1 MKKNIRTSKQVIKAL
16 SIGISASMLLSSQ
29 GAFAAEGDG
38 VLTNDVNDDNNATV
52 AAPVEEK
59 HSEVDTAQ
67 DAEVKASESIKD
79 TDTAVE
85 EAAEAVEELEKL
97 TNDTEDKA
105 VTPIQETVEDISAN
119 TAAAGNAVYEVKDDL
134 ADAEDAALVKEA
146 DIAVMN
152 NAAVSANNVTDS
164 IVGTQDVSGF
174 NEIAEEAK
182 TDISENIEEINEA
195 TTIASAKESL
205 DEAEASEK
213 EVTDAY
219 ENAKA
224 EYEAAEAAYTAAEA
238 DLAKAQQA
246 YTEALNNAKA
256 NADDADAKL
265 EAAKAKAA
273 LLEEQ
278 LKAAEA
284 ELQKDAAYDI
294 LCQEEAIKKTAED
307 ESVKT
312 TDWNTYNELFYD
324 IMENYYI
331 PEVEKGSNV
340 KVDQFTTFEDQNE
353 YNYCKVTY
361 TDADG
366 NEQTK
371 YYNYALNDDK
381 TGVEIFE
388 KTLTYSYK
396 DANDKVVA
404 YEESEIKDMVAS
416 GTAVEFKDE
425 DGKLLY
431 YVVLGNDVTTNDLV
445 TESSTTSA
453 DGKVVTSVDI
463 DEDTQKVTVTF
474 ADGTVTY
481 TTTANV
487 ITKTVETVTDKTEEY
502 ASKEEAEKELAEKGL
517 DEGSVT
523 TNDQEKVTSYKA
535 TAKYIV
541 YFEDTEDFDHRYIS
555 KDTAR
560 EKQAYYGNAANAY
573 YYYYTDEQKEGKFDE
588 SGDHEFSEH
597 LGIVFC
603 DDFELSETI
612 SNVKRDGRKV
622 SGKVTVQYAKVENF
636 REDYATFWDGIEDL
650 VGGKNKE
657 KIEKAVKAKV
667 ESDGGIYVGPADFDW
682 NLETATFYYVPANSI
697 TKTIQCDNEA
707 DAIKAIEA
715 EAQKEAANSKDGK
728 KTGQATN
735 INATATPSS
744 YLYWIEYSGTKTD
757 VTTNNEVVKTVEQ
770 SGTGLEETYLSNANY
785 KAGNYMD
792 ELTDTEFRSWLS
804 DAQGKKTAY
813 ENLKSELTKAQAAL
827 NQAVTD
833 VETLQNEIEKLLRAK
848 DDLNS
853 DGILDELK
861 SSLDTAKEKLTGAKD
876 DYEEVKDLAEEAR
889 EAYQEAV
896 ERLTPPAEE
905 DEDDDDTPVTTETTP
920 IATVVTAT
928 PAAAPAAVRTVAAA
942 PTEEEATIVEE
953 ETPLAETVE
962 EEKTAEPEKVDEAVV
977 IDDSETPLAPAV
989 DEEAM
994 SWWWI
999 LIVLALGTTGAELYR
1014 RHQVKK
1020 NAAKVEEDK

>member
-38 VLTNDVNDDNNATV
+38 VLSNDGSGDNNATV
-52 AAPVEEK
+52 AAPAEEK

-182 TDISENIEEINEA
+182 TGITENIEEINEA

-224 EYEAAEAAYTAAEA
+224 EYEAAEAAYTAAAA
-238 DLAKAQQA
+238 DLEKAQQA

-294 LCQEEAIKKTAED
+294 LCQEEAIKTAKDNSETVD
-307 ESVKT
+307 ESKYA
-312 TDWNTYNELFYD
+312 DLFED
-324 IMENYYI
+324 IMVSYYI
-331 PEVEKGSNV
+331 PTIKEAKEGTTVTVKSKGDNANGYKYCEVSY
-340 KVDQFTTFEDQNE
+340 EDVNGNTVTE
-353 YNYCKVTY
+353 YYDY
-361 TDADG
+361 
-366 NEQTK
+366 E
-371 YYNYALNDDK
+371 LNDDG
-381 TGVEIFE
+381 TGLVITE
-388 KTLTYSYK
+388 K
-396 DANDKVVA
+396 DIEVVT
-404 YEESEIKDMVAS
+404 
-416 GTAVEFKDE
+416 G
-425 DGKLLY
+425 
-431 YVVLGNDVTTNDLV
+431 
-445 TESSTTSA
+445 TTSK
-453 DGKVVTSVDI
+453 G
-463 DEDTQKVTVTF
+463 TQ
-474 ADGTVTY
+474 
-481 TTTANV
+481 
-487 ITKTVETVTDKTEEY
+487 
-502 ASKEEAEKELAEKGL
+502 EEAKAELDAKGL
-517 DEGSVT
+517 DADATVSE
-523 TNDQEKVTSYKA
+523 NDKYSAKA
-535 TAKYIV
+535 TYVV
-541 YFEDTEDFDHRYIS
+541 YFEDVTSVTGDYDLESTAKAEKALKEAKEFNEHEYRAGDRTEY
-555 KDTAR
+555 
-560 EKQAYYGNAANAY
+560 
-573 YYYYTDEQKEGKFDE
+573 
-588 SGDHEFSEH
+588 
-597 LGIVFC
+597 
-603 DDFELSETI
+603 ELSEG
-612 SNVKRDGRKV
+612 SNVTVSSYDHTVRYNTGLYNIKERDWIYGEYTDTDYKL
-622 SGKVTVQYAKVENF
+622 SGQITVKYAKTDSVKS
-636 REDYATFWDGIEDL
+636 DYATFWTGIKDL
-650 VGGKNKE
+650 FNGGKSKQE
-657 KIEKAVKAKV
+657 IEAAIKKQV
-667 ESDGGIYVGPADFDW
+667 EADGGIY
-682 NLETATFYYVPANSI
+682 LETQWLDGDLDTATVYYVPGYSVE
-697 TKTIQCDNEA
+697 TEA
-707 DAIKAIEA
+707 TYETAEEAIEA
-715 EAQKEAANSKDGK
+715 VKNAADAEAKTKANGAKGAEK
-728 KTGQATN
+728 
-735 INATATPSS
+735 INATANHV
-744 YLYWIEYSGTKTD
+744 YWYEYSGTKTTD
-757 VTTNNEVVKTVEQ
+757 GD
-770 SGTGLEETYLSNANY
+770 SI
-785 KAGNYMD
+785 D

-861 SSLDTAKEKLTGAKD
+861 LSLDTAKEKLTGAKD

-920 IATVVTAT
+920 IATVVTAA
-928 PAAAPAAVRTVAAA
+928 PAAAPAAVRTVATA
-942 PTEEEATIVEE
+942 PTEEEVTIVEE

-962 EEKTAEPEKVDEAVV
+962 EEKVTEPEKVDEAVV

>member
-38 VLTNDVNDDNNATV
+38 TLTNDVNDDNNATV
-52 AAPVEEK
+52 VAPAEEK

-134 ADAEDAALVKEA
+134 ADAEDAAIVKDA

-164 IVGTQDVSGF
+164 IIGTRDVSGF

-182 TDISENIEEINEA
+182 TGISENIEEINAA

-213 EVTDAY
+213 EVTDTY

-224 EYEAAEAAYTAAEA
+224 EYEAAEAAYTAAAA
-238 DLAKAQQA
+238 DLEKAQQA
-246 YTEALNNAKA
+246 YTDALNNAKA

-294 LCQEEAIKKTAED
+294 LCQEEAVKKTAED

-340 KVDQFTTFEDQNE
+340 TVDQFTTFEDQNE

-396 DANDKVVA
+396 DANDNVVA
-404 YEESEIKDMVAS
+404 YEESEINGMVNA

-431 YVVLGNDVTTNDLV
+431 YVVLGDDVTTNNLV

-463 DEDTQKVTVTF
+463 DEDTQNVTIKF

-523 TNDQEKVTSYKA
+523 TNDESKVTSYNAKA
-535 TAKYIV
+535 TYV
-541 YFEDTEDFDHRYIS
+541 VSFEDYTEYNN
-555 KDTAR
+555 K
-560 EKQAYYGNAANAY
+560 
-573 YYYYTDEQKEGKFDE
+573 KFDK
-588 SGDHEFSEH
+588 SGEFMGKAYGAKGFVEDERSKHTFEENHKEYRISENDT
-597 LGIVFC
+597 L
-603 DDFELSETI
+603 TI
-612 SNVKRDGRKV
+612 TEKKADRVDKDYYVNGEIT
-622 SGKVTVQYAKVENF
+622 VTYAKTESKSVN
-636 REDYATFWDGIEDL
+636 YSTWDGIKDVMKYIF
-650 VGGKNKE
+650 VGGETNKD
-657 KIEKAVKAKV
+657 KIEALIKQQIEA
-667 ESDGGIYVGPADFDW
+667 EGGYYAGIVSW
-682 NLETATFYYVPANSI
+682 NWDTKTATVYYVPTNSI
-697 TKTIQCDNEA
+697 SKTIQCDNEA

-715 EAQKEAANSKDGK
+715 EAQKEAAESKDDGNTGK
-728 KTGQATN
+728 ATN
-735 INATATPSS
+735 IKATATPSS

-770 SGTGLEETYLSNANY
+770 SGNGLEETYLSNANY
-785 KAGNYMD
+785 NAGNYMN
-792 ELTDTEFRSWLS
+792 ELTDTKFRSWLF
-804 DAQGKKTAY
+804 DAQGKKDAY
-813 ENLKSELTKAQAAL
+813 ENLKSELTKAQEAL
-827 NQAVTD
+827 KQAVTD
-833 VETLQNEIEKLLRAK
+833 VETLQNEIENLLRANEEF
-848 DDLNS
+848 DS
-853 DGILDELK
+853 DGTLSELK
-861 SSLDTAKEKLTGAKD
+861 GLLDTAKEKLD
-876 DYEEVKDLAEEAR
+876 DAEEDYDEVKELTEEAR
-889 EAYQEAV
+889 EAYRRAV

-905 DEDDDDTPVTTETTP
+905 DDDDDTPVTTETTP

-942 PTEEEATIVEE
+942 PVEEEVTIVEE

>member
-38 VLTNDVNDDNNATV
+38 VLSNDGSGDNNATV
-52 AAPVEEK
+52 AAPAEEK
-59 HSEVDTAQ
+59 HSVVDTAQ

-224 EYEAAEAAYTAAEA
+224 EYEAAEAAYTAAAA
-238 DLAKAQQA
+238 DLEKAQQA
-246 YTEALNNAKA
+246 YTDALNNAKA

-265 EAAKAKAA
+265 GAAKAKAA

-307 ESVKT
+307 ESAKT
-312 TDWNTYNELFYD
+312 TDWNTYSELFYD

-340 KVDQFTTFEDQNE
+340 KVDQFTTFDDQNE

-404 YEESEIKDMVAS
+404 YEESEIKDMVAA

-487 ITKTVETVTDKTEEY
+487 ITKTVETVTGKTEEY

-523 TNDQEKVTSYKA
+523 TDDQEKVTSYSASA
-535 TAKYIV
+535 TYV
-541 YFEDTEDFDHRYIS
+541 VSFEDYTEYKNKKFDTSGEALGKSFGAKGFVEDERSKHTFEENHKEYRIS
-555 KDTAR
+555 EKDTLTIT
-560 EKQAYYGNAANAY
+560 EKKAGWINKDYYVNGEI
-573 YYYYTDEQKEGKFDE
+573 T
-588 SGDHEFSEH
+588 
-597 LGIVFC
+597 
-603 DDFELSETI
+603 
-612 SNVKRDGRKV
+612 
-622 SGKVTVQYAKVENF
+622 VTYAKTESKSVN
-636 REDYATFWDGIEDL
+636 YSTWDGIKD
-650 VGGKNKE
+650 VMKQFFTGGETNKE
-657 KIEKAVKAKV
+657 KIEALIKQQIEA
-667 ESDGGIYVGPADFDW
+667 EGGYYAGIVSWDW
-682 NLETATFYYVPANSI
+682 NTKTATVYYVPANSI

-833 VETLQNEIEKLLRAK
+833 VETLQNEIENLLRAK

-853 DGILDELK
+853 DGILGGLK
-861 SSLDTAKEKLTGAKD
+861 SSLDTAKEKLTGAEE
-876 DYEEVKDLAEEAR
+876 DYEEVKELAEKAR

-928 PAAAPAAVRTVAAA
+928 PAATPAAVRTVAAA
-942 PTEEEATIVEE
+942 PVEEEVTIVEE

-962 EEKTAEPEKVDEAVV
+962 EEKVTEPEKVDEAVV

>member
-38 VLTNDVNDDNNATV
+38 ALTNDVNDDNNATV
-52 AAPVEEK
+52 AAPAEEK

-182 TDISENIEEINEA
+182 TGITENIEEINEA

-256 NADDADAKL
+256 NANDADAKL

-294 LCQEEAIKKTAED
+294 LCQEEAIKTAKDNSETLD
-307 ESVKT
+307 ESKYA
-312 TDWNTYNELFYD
+312 DLFED
-324 IMENYYI
+324 IMVSYYI
-331 PEVEKGSNV
+331 PTIKEAKEGTTVTVKAKGDNANGYKYCEVSY
-340 KVDQFTTFEDQNE
+340 EDVSGNTVTE
-353 YNYCKVTY
+353 YYDYELN
-361 TDADG
+361 ADG
-366 NEQTK
+366 
-371 YYNYALNDDK
+371 
-381 TGVEIFE
+381 TGLVITE
-388 KTLTYSYK
+388 K
-396 DANDKVVA
+396 DI
-404 YEESEIKDMVAS
+404 E
-416 GTAVEFKDE
+416 
-425 DGKLLY
+425 
-431 YVVLGNDVTTNDLV
+431 
-445 TESSTTSA
+445 
-453 DGKVVTSVDI
+453 VVTSMATEKKATETEAKADL
-463 DEDTQKVTVTF
+463 DE
-474 ADGTVTY
+474 A
-481 TTTANV
+481 
-487 ITKTVETVTDKTEEY
+487 TKD
-502 ASKEEAEKELAEKGL
+502 L
-517 DEGSVT
+517 DEGSVVSSSKSEVASYSAKAT
-523 TNDQEKVTSYKA
+523 YVVYFQDKTGNINENFDTWVGAEFKKASEETIASEHEYGIFDKSEYELSQDGSITIRSYK
-535 TAKYIV
+535 TGWHGL
-541 YFEDTEDFDHRYIS
+541 DTDY
-555 KDTAR
+555 
-560 EKQAYYGNAANAY
+560 N
-573 YYYYTDEQKEGKFDE
+573 
-588 SGDHEFSEH
+588 
-597 LGIVFC
+597 
-603 DDFELSETI
+603 
-612 SNVKRDGRKV
+612 V
-622 SGKVTVQYAKVENF
+622 SGQITVKYAKTDSKKC
-636 REDYATFWDGIEDL
+636 DYATFWTGIKDL
-650 VGGKNKE
+650 FNGGKTKAQ
-657 KIEKAVKAKV
+657 IEAAIKAQV
-667 ESDGGIYVGPADFDW
+667 EADGGIY
-682 NLETATFYYVPANSI
+682 LETQWLDGRLDDATVYYIPGNEVTAVGTYETAEAAEAAAKDAANNAAKASGGEGAYDAK
-697 TKTIQCDNEA
+697 TKTFDS
-707 DAIKAIEA
+707 
-715 EAQKEAANSKDGK
+715 ANV
-728 KTGQATN
+728 TVTEN
-735 INATATPSS
+735 
-744 YLYWIEYSGTKTD
+744 YVYWYEYSGTKTTD
-757 VTTNNEVVKTVEQ
+757 GD
-770 SGTGLEETYLSNANY
+770 SI
-785 KAGNYMD
+785 D

-920 IATVVTAT
+920 IATVVTAA
-928 PAAAPAAVRTVAAA
+928 PAAAPAAVRTVATA
-942 PTEEEATIVEE
+942 PVEEEVTIVEE